1 MSGRLGDALQL
12 PFISQDS
19 TLGSIISLLM
29 YLSFILFIFFG
40 QKIQLRM
47 MLWEIDGVL
56 RKLDLMRKEAKSLS
70 LKTVKDIG
78 KPEDDPEPIL
88 NSLLEQF
95 VIYPVDMDPAGIVW
109 KLDHLMDV
117 RDSKFKDDVKLIAPK
132 ADTVQVNNLE
142 NLIEAALA
150 LNTIYRIVRHYY
162 ILGKKTSSFYVILQ
176 LQMLLPL
183 IMQQAE
189 ALVDASKAFAEGK
202 PIGDG
207 IGPYI
212 ASKFMLGKAQRK
224 MEKDM
229 VVAEAEI
236 EGRKAFILKAE
247 GPGGNVGKPGEAIRQ
262 IIEENRGSISMI
274 IMIDAALKFEGE
286 RSGEISEGIG
296 AAIGGIGTEKYK
308 IEEEA
313 KRFNIPLYAVIVKE
327 SVQEAITPMRKD
339 IAEAAD
345 EVIKR
350 IKTLIRRR
358 SNEGDSIVI
367 AGIGNTIGIG
377 Q

>member
-78 KPEDDPEPIL
+78 KPEDDPEPVL
-88 NSLLEQF
+88 SSLLEQF

>member
-1 MSGRLGDALQL
+1 MMSGRLGDALQL

-78 KPEDDPEPIL
+78 KPEDDPEPVL

-183 IMQQAE
+183 SRQLRSRPARN
-189 ALVDASKAFAEGK
+189 
-202 PIGDG
+202 
-207 IGPYI
+207 
-212 ASKFMLGKAQRK
+212 QRTRWRN
-224 MEKDM
+224 
-229 VVAEAEI
+229 
-236 EGRKAFILKAE
+236 GL
-247 GPGGNVGKPGEAIRQ
+247 
-262 IIEENRGSISMI
+262 
-274 IMIDAALKFEGE
+274 
-286 RSGEISEGIG
+286 
-296 AAIGGIGTEKYK
+296 
-308 IEEEA
+308 
-313 KRFNIPLYAVIVKE
+313 
-327 SVQEAITPMRKD
+327 
-339 IAEAAD
+339 AD
-345 EVIKR
+345 YP
-350 IKTLIRRR
+350 T
-358 SNEGDSIVI
+358 
-367 AGIGNTIGIG
+367 A
-377 Q
+377 

>member
-1 MSGRLGDALQL
+1 
-12 PFISQDS
+12 
-19 TLGSIISLLM
+19 M

-78 KPEDDPEPIL
+78 KPEDDPEPVL